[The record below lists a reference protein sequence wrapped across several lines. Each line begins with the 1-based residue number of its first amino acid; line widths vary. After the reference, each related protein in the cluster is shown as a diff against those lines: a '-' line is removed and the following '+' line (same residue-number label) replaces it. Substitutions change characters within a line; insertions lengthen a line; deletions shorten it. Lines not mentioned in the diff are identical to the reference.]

1 MTEKLYYTTEEVALM
16 FGLTSDYLRR
26 LRSRQAGPVYSRIG
40 GRMIRYRKADVQRW
54 IDTAAVEVMPKRAS

>member
-1 MTEKLYYTTEEVALM
+1 VTEKLYYTTEEVALM

>member
-40 GRMIRYRKADVQRW
+40 GRMIRYRLADVQRW